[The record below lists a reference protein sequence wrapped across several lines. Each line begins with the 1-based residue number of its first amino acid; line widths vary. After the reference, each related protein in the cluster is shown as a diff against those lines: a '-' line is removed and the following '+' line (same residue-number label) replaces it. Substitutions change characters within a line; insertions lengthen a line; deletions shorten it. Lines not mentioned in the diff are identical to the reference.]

1 MPAVSKVLV
10 VGAGTAGAAT
20 AIFLAREGIAVDLV
34 EIQPQMTALGS
45 GITLHGNALRVL
57 KQLGAADEILAAG
70 YSFDGFAT
78 RAPDAHSTL
87 VAELPAAKTGG
98 PDLPA
103 MMGILRPDL
112 ARILV
117 ARAGQAGAKIRFG
130 TACASLEPA
139 ADGVG
144 VAFTDSSADHY
155 DLVVGADGIRSS
167 IRRSLG
173 ITAGPRPTGLGNWRV
188 LGPRPAGVTRSELYF
203 GGSARTAG
211 YTPTG
216 AESLYAFLVVP
227 ADGSA
232 GLTPGEQL
240 TRIQGLL
247 SAYHGPWD
255 EIRAS
260 VTAASKVHYT
270 QIETQILDAPWN
282 RGRVVLIGDA
292 AHACPPTMAQGA
304 AMALEDAAV
313 LSELLITHTTVDDD
327 LWATFTERRHARAK
341 WVVDTSTEIC
351 RWLVDGTLGDLPGVM
366 RQLNELVG
374 VPA

>member
-1 MPAVSKVLV
+1 MPAVSSVLV

-34 EIQPQMTALGS
+34 EIQPEAMALGS

-57 KQLGAADEILAAG
+57 KQLGVVDEIIAAG
-70 YSFDGFAT
+70 YPFGAFAM
-78 RAPDAHSTL
+78 RAPDVHATL
-87 VAELPAAKTGG
+87 LAELPEAKTGG
-98 PDLPA
+98 PDLPTV
-103 MMGILRPDL
+103 MGMLRPDL

-130 TACASLEPA
+130 TACANLEPA

-144 VAFTDSSADHY
+144 VAFTDGSASRY

-167 IRRSLG
+167 TRRSIG
-173 ITAGPRPTGLGNWRV
+173 ITAEPRQTGLATWRV
-188 LGPRPAGVTRSELYF
+188 RGHRPAAVTRSELYV
-203 GGSARTAG
+203 GGRACTAG

-216 AESLYAFLVVP
+216 PESLYAFLVVP
-227 ADGSA
+227 ADDSS
-232 GLTPGEQL
+232 GLTPAKQL
-240 TRIQGLL
+240 TRIRGLL

-255 EIRAS
+255 DIRAS
-260 VTAASKVHYT
+260 VTAATNVHYT
-270 QIETQILDAPWN
+270 RIETQILDAPWN

-313 LSELLITHTTVDDD
+313 LSELLITRTTVDDG
-327 LWATFTERRHARAK
+327 LWAIFAERRHARAK
-341 WVVDTSTEIC
+341 WIIDTSTEIC
-351 RWLVDGTLGDLPGVM
+351 QWLLDGTVGDLAGAM
-366 RQLNELVG
+366 RQLNELVSI
-374 VPA
+374 PA